1 MSGELSVAQKALMA
15 RLRSAAT
22 ASAAVPDDAEQPRA
36 NSQPALPAAG
46 IEQKVMLAYEVAH
59 PGTVLFNMPFA
70 LQLDGLLDR
79 DALMQAMRC
88 VLDRHEPLR
97 SRYAPNGISVAPT
110 SEFQPQVLDA
120 TGLPPAHQQA
130 ALQRMEHSLLRQ
142 PFKLA
147 EELPLRMGLLTLSD
161 RTHVLFLCVH
171 HIAFDGWSA
180 ELFSRE
186 LSLGYQAA
194 RAGMHNLLPGLRHTY
209 WDHVRE
215 QQRSHQAP
223 ALAVPAVAVASR
235 PGMRRAVTVMPN
247 DLTQALRETCRI
259 QGMSLNAMLL
269 AAYGLLLSVETGDAA
284 PVGLLSANRQDARWH
299 EVIGPLYSSFACT
312 LDPAPHVSLGSYV
325 QATADSIFDSIET
338 TQPPGACQPAPA
350 FKYRFSLDRHPL
362 RQLKFVG
369 IALSLH
375 GPAQD
380 GNIANG
386 IETEA
391 GTQMSLFVRE
401 DEHRLHVAL
410 YVSDDTRTPRNMSE
424 WMQRYFEA
432 LDLLVCEPETPFQT
446 AASILGLTPDLRVQ
460 PPIHATPLP

>member
-1 MSGELSVAQKALMA
+1 MSGELSAAQRALMA
-15 RLRSAAT
+15 RLRSATT
-22 ASAAVPDDAEQPRA
+22 AVSAVPDEAEQPRA
-36 NSQPALPAAG
+36 NSQPALPSAG
-46 IEQKVMLAYEVAH
+46 IEQKVMLAYELAH

-79 DALMQAMRC
+79 DALMQAVYC

-97 SRYAPNGISVAPT
+97 SRYRPNGVSVAPA
-110 SEFQPQVLDA
+110 SEFQPRVLDA
-120 TGLPPAHQQA
+120 TGLPPAQQQA

-147 EELPLRMGLLTLSD
+147 EELPLRMGLVALSD

-194 RAGMHNLLPGLRHTY
+194 RAGMHNLLPELRHTY

-215 QQRSHQAP
+215 QQRRHQAP
-223 ALAVPAVAVASR
+223 ALAVPVAVA
-235 PGMRRAVTVMPN
+235 PGPRMRRAVTVMPD
-247 DLTQALRETCRI
+247 DLTQALRETCRL
-259 QGMSLNAMLL
+259 QGMSLNAVLL

-284 PVGLLSANRQDARWH
+284 LVGLLSANRQDARWH
-299 EVIGPLYSSFACT
+299 GVIGPLYSSFACT
-312 LDPAPHVSLGSYV
+312 LDPATHASLGSYV
-325 QATADSIFDSIET
+325 QGTADSLFDSIET
-338 TQPPGACQPAPA
+338 TQPPGACQPAPE

-375 GPAQD
+375 GPVQD
-380 GNIANG
+380 GDIANG

-410 YVSDDTRTPRNMSE
+410 YVSDDASTPLNMSE

-432 LDLLVCEPETPFQT
+432 LDLLVCEPETPFQA
-446 AASILGLTPDLRVQ
+446 AASILG
-460 PPIHATPLP
+460 